1 MGFAAFL
8 IAFSAVDARAEC
20 VFSPFEF
27 FPDRN
32 DVVHV
37 AVESNGKGL
46 CDISFREGPGYRFT
60 DVRANRLPPH
70 GIIATL
76 GRNHYAYAPLPDF
89 KGRDQFMFRACAIV
103 GERKGC
109 STLNLRC
116 DGPLNRP
123 DRPWRDVH
131 PPRAANKEIPNPCDR
146 FALPPS
152 SRFSSP

>member
-1 MGFAAFL
+1 MRGNFMTNWKSMGFAAFL
-8 IAFSAVDARAEC
+8 FAFGAVDASAEC

-60 DVRANRLPPH
+60 DVRANRFPPH
-70 GIIATL
+70 GIIAAL
-76 GRNHYAYAPLPDF
+76 SRNHYAYAPLPDF
-89 KGRDQFMFRACAIV
+89 KGRDQFVVRACAIV

-109 STLNLRC
+109 STLIY
-116 DGPLNRP
+116 
-123 DRPWRDVH
+123 DVTV
-131 PPRAANKEIPNPCDR
+131 R
-146 FALPPS
+146 
-152 SRFSSP
+152 